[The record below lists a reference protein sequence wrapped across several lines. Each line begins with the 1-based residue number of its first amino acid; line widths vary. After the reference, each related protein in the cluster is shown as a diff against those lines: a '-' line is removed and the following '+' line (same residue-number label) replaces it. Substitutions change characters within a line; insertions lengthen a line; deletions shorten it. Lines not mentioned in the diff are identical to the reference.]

1 MAPDGAPLWDWLA
14 AHSVIAAADL
24 SRMQALHQRVADRRR
39 VDLVELHNLIARVRA
54 QLN

>member
-1 MAPDGAPLWDWLA
+1 MTTDGAPLWDWLA
-14 AHSVIAAADL
+14 ARSVIPAAEL
-24 SRMQALHQRVADRRR
+24 NRMQELHRHVVERRH